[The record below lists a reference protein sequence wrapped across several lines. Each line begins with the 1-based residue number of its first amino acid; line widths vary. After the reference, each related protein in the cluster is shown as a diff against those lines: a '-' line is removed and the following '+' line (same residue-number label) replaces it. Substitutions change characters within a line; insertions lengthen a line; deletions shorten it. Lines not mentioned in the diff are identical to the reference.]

1 MGGVTARLMID
12 SSVGVVPS
20 FLGDSDSMLYSQ
32 DRERCVED
40 PKMIEVICYT

>member
-20 FLGDSDSMLYSQ
+20 LGDSILYNK
-32 DRERCVED
+32 DRERYVEE
-40 PKMIEVICYT
+40 PKIKIEVVCYT